1 MIWYVEDEP
10 SARELVLYALL
21 AAGFS
26 AQGFASGNEFWQALE
41 KEQPRLILLDVML
54 PEIDGIELLRR
65 IKSNVRFCSI
75 PVIMA
80 SAKGAEYDKIHC
92 LDLGADDYLA
102 KPYSMQELIARI
114 KAVLRRTPDSP
125 ALLSWGGLSLNPVA
139 RTLFIDSQY
148 IPLTRKEFDLLLLF
162 LSYPNIT
169 FTRSQLHE
177 EVWGNSYIGETRTVD
192 MHILTLRHK
201 LGPYAS
207 SIETVRNVGYRLNTK
222 GSV

>member
-1 MIWYVEDEP
+1 MSCP
-10 SARELVLYALL
+10 A
-21 AAGFS
+21 FS
-26 AQGFASGNEFWQALE
+26 IASTIE
-41 KEQPRLILLDVML
+41 

-65 IKSNVRFCSI
+65 IKNNVRFCSI

-80 SAKGAEYDKIHC
+80 SAKSAEYDKIHC

-125 ALLSWGGLSLNPVA
+125 ALLSWAGLSLNPIA
-139 RTLFIDSQY
+139 HTFYIDSQHL
-148 IPLTRKEFDLLLLF
+148 PLTRKEFDLLRLF
-162 LSYPNIT
+162 LSHPNIT

-177 EVWGNSYIGETRTVD
+177 EVWGKGYIGETRTVD